1 MFTQK
6 KFSIFTFGSRTKLL
20 DVWMIVHKE
29 GMLLMTA
36 SYRPSSFWCSF
47 FVGSSLRW
55 TSDVA
60 SKCRYYISALHW
72 WLVVD
77 PGFIWPSLLSS
88 NSMNS
93 AVLPCSSAA
102 LEWSNRKAPICLLVR
117 FIASQTLSLLPKWK
131 WSINSCL
138 YKTNHAV
145 ATPSFLDFLTVAPG
159 IFLRW
164 RASRANDEKWEPLS
178 LPNDATVGTACGS
191 VHRLLRSFSNKM
203 RTQTKSRPAAA
214 TTACLCLLYATR
226 RFDVLQMNPHRSSCS

>member
-145 ATPSFLDFLTVAPG
+145 ASYPELSGLFDSGTWNLSTMTC
-159 IFLRW
+159 ITSEW
-164 RASRANDEKWEPLS
+164 WE
-178 LPNDATVGTACGS
+178 
-191 VHRLLRSFSNKM
+191 M
-203 RTQTKSRPAAA
+203 RTVVIAKWCHGRHGVWERTSTLKILLKQNENPNKKSTCCRNYCLSMSIVRNKKIRR
-214 TTACLCLLYATR
+214 TA
-226 RFDVLQMNPHRSSCS
+226 DEPS